1 MQDADELKRRNRA
14 VAGAAGGIVVT
25 MGGLV
30 AFSPIL
36 YRSLSAYIGYG
47 GKLPQSSEVRSLAET
62 GAGKD
67 LTVRFDTNVAA
78 GLAVDFQPEARSV
91 STEIGRPTTL
101 YYDVA
106 NRAAAPVVIRA
117 TFDVTPA
124 WAAPYFFKAV
134 ASLHPIE
141 RLEPGEH
148 ARVPMVFY
156 VDRRILND
164 RLAAR
169 VNAITLSYTFFRQ
182 QGMSDGA
189 LASVG
194 DLATRAADFEREL
207 KKNGAARFANDA
219 PSD

>member
-1 MQDADELKRRNRA
+1 MRDAELRRRNRA
-14 VAGAAGGIVVT
+14 VAGAAAGVVVI

-30 AFSPIL
+30 ALSPIL
-36 YRSLSAYIGYG
+36 YRALSAYLGYG
-47 GKLPQSSEVRSLAET
+47 GNLPQSSEVRSLAGR

-67 LTVRFDTNVAA
+67 LTVRFDTNVAD
-78 GLAVDFQPEARSV
+78 GLAVDFEPEDRTI
-91 STEIGRPTTL
+91 STEIGRPTKL

-106 NRAAAPVVIRA
+106 NRASRPVVIRA

-124 WAAPYFFKAV
+124 WTAPYFFKAV
-134 ASLHPIE
+134 ASLHPLE

-169 VNAITLSYTFFRQ
+169 VSAITLSYTFFLQ
-182 QGMSDGA
+182 KGLSDGA

-194 DLATRAADFEREL
+194 DLATRSADFERDLE
-207 KKNGAARFANDA
+207 KNGTTKFANDA